1 LLPNRE
7 MDVTLRLRLRSNDP
21 AASALADMPNLFI
34 YAIVVGLTVL
44 ITLLVLLFFYP
55 IAI

>member
-21 AASALADMPNLFI
+21 TASALADMPNLFI
-34 YAIVVGLTVL
+34 YAIVVGFAVL

-55 IAI
+55 IVI